1 MDLPNQEVVNSSQN
15 DRIFKDISKNDRSKK
30 NIKKEV
36 SKVHCLKG
44 KCLKAHSEESSVKDS
59 KTLFKIDK
67 TQSHAI

>member
-15 DRIFKDISKNDRSKK
+15 DRIFKDISKNDRSNK

-44 KCLKAHSEESSVKDS
+44 KGLKAHLEESNVKN
-59 KTLFKIDK
+59 TI
-67 TQSHAI
+67 